1 MMSPLNAEL
10 IVKQWLEADDALAGY
25 PVSFDVPATRPERF
39 VTVERVGGGS
49 DGVLDSPTIAVQVWE
64 TSRWN
69 ASDAA
74 TRLVKPS
81 LLNLVEHDEIG
92 AIDILSI
99 INNPDPESGQ
109 ARYQITLQATSV
121 A

>member
-1 MMSPLNAEL
+1 MAINIEKLAIDHLNADGTL
-10 IVKQWLEADDALAGY
+10 GDY
-25 PVSFDVPATRPERF
+25 PASLSVPAERPERF
-39 VTVERVGGGS
+39 ITVERTGGP
-49 DGVLDSPTIAVQVWE
+49 DGLLFASPLLSVQVWD

-92 AIDILSI
+92 AVSILSI